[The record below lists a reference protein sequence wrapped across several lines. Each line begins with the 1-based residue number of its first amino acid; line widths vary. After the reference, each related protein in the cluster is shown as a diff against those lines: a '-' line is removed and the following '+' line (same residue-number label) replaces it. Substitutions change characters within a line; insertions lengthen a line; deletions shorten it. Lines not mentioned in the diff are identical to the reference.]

1 MKIIYRTFF
10 IFLPLLISL
19 QSNADTVKKL
29 TPEKL
34 KSYYE
39 SGQYY
44 KEMGRNLNDAKEYL
58 DRQLQS
64 ERLNPLAIV
73 LDIDETTLSNYQDL
87 ERFGFTHNTQA
98 LTAAFML
105 GQSPAIEPVLN
116 LYEYAIQ
123 RGVHVFFISERLNT
137 PEIISKT
144 VQNLKQAGYT
154 KWDNLIL
161 KPLDSKQTDQEFKI
175 ATRRYIASQ
184 DYDIIMN
191 VGDQDSDLK
200 GGYAEIKVKIPNPFY
215 ELG

>member
-1 MKIIYRTFF
+1 MKTYYHILL
-10 IFLPLLISL
+10 IFLILLFPAL
-19 QSNADTVKKL
+19 TNADAVKKL
-29 TPEKL
+29 PPEKL
-34 KSYYE
+34 KAYYE

-44 KEMGRNLNDAKEYL
+44 KDMGRNLNDAKEYL

-64 ERLNPLAIV
+64 ERINPLAIV

-87 ERFGFTHNTQA
+87 ERFGFNHNTQA

-105 GQSPAIEPVLN
+105 GQSTAIEPVLN

-123 RGVHVFFISERLNT
+123 QGVHVFFISERLNT
-137 PEIISKT
+137 PEIMSKT

-154 KWDNLIL
+154 KWENLIL

-175 ATRRYIASQ
+175 ATRRHIASQ